1 MVSGEFIRD
10 ITYSFLNYIEL
21 TAGTGAH
28 PLVFC
33 VGGYMANEKNLKP
46 FTSDQSREEAVKN
59 GRKGGIR
66 SGEVKRENKLIKD
79 RILERMGESDWD
91 VMIDNLI
98 ARAQED
104 TKSFETLRDTLGQ
117 KPKESVS
124 IDAPTEI
131 IVTRK
136 RRDEH

>member
-1 MVSGEFIRD
+1 
-10 ITYSFLNYIEL
+10 
-21 TAGTGAH
+21 
-28 PLVFC
+28 
-33 VGGYMANEKNLKP
+33 MANEKNLKP

-91 VMIDNLI
+91 TMIDNLI

>member
-1 MVSGEFIRD
+1 
-10 ITYSFLNYIEL
+10 
-21 TAGTGAH
+21 
-28 PLVFC
+28 
-33 VGGYMANEKNLKP
+33 MANQQNIEPYKLKKGDL
-46 FTSDQSREEAVKN
+46 SSEEAARRGSLGGQASVKA
-59 GRKGGIR
+59 RK
-66 SGEVKRENKLIKD
+66 ENKLIKD
-79 RILERMGESDWD
+79 RILERMGEADWD

-131 IVTRK
+131 VVTRK
-136 RRDEH
+136 RRNENRDL

>member
-1 MVSGEFIRD
+1 
-10 ITYSFLNYIEL
+10 
-21 TAGTGAH
+21 
-28 PLVFC
+28 
-33 VGGYMANEKNLKP
+33 MANEQNLKP

-104 TKSFETLRDTLGQ
+104 TKSFETLRDTIGQ
-117 KPKESVS
+117 KP
-124 IDAPTEI
+124 
-131 IVTRK
+131 
-136 RRDEH
+136 RDELSVEGSGIEIRIHNVE

>member
-1 MVSGEFIRD
+1 
-10 ITYSFLNYIEL
+10 
-21 TAGTGAH
+21 
-28 PLVFC
+28 
-33 VGGYMANEKNLKP
+33 MANEKNLKP

-66 SGEVKRENKLIKD
+66 SGEVRRENKLIKD
-79 RILERMGESDWD
+79 RILERMKESDWD
-91 VMIDNLI
+91 EMIDNLI

-104 TKSFETLRDTLGQ
+104 TKSFETLRDTIGQ

-131 IVTRK
+131 VVTRK
-136 RRDEH
+136 RRNENRDL